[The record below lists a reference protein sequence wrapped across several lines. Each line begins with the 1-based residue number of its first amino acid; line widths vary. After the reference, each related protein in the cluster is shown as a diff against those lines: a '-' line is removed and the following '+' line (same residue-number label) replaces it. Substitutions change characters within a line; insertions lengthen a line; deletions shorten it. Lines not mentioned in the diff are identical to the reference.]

1 MIPSKAIKNEKIMQ
15 TLMVQAD
22 SGMYRV
28 QDHYFEACRQGLQ
41 KQDSKLSGSS
51 DWADSLDATLWP
63 RLSQDDIVNDTNPGA
78 EMVSED
84 CFVEET
90 SFDNESEWS
99 LDIPEW
105 KKETEKNLSKWNET
119 LTKTTKIT
127 LINVFI
133 VE

>member
-51 DWADSLDATLWP
+51 DWADSLDATLLRKK
-63 RLSQDDIVNDTNPGA
+63 RLRNHV
-78 EMVSED
+78 
-84 CFVEET
+84 
-90 SFDNESEWS
+90 
-99 LDIPEW
+99 L
-105 KKETEKNLSKWNET
+105 NLTFSSIYHFLN
-119 LTKTTKIT
+119 
-127 LINVFI
+127 FM
-133 VE
+133 

>member
-1 MIPSKAIKNEKIMQ
+1 
-15 TLMVQAD
+15 MVQAD

-105 KKETEKNLSKWNET
+105 KKETEKKSVKMKRNAY
-119 LTKTTKIT
+119 KTTKIT

>member
-1 MIPSKAIKNEKIMQ
+1 MVIPSKAIKNEKIMQ

-41 KQDSKLSGSS
+41 KQDSRVSS
-51 DWADSLDATLWP
+51 DWDSLDATLWP
-63 RLSQDDIVNDTNPGA
+63 RLSQEEVNNPGA

-84 CFVEET
+84 CFVEEP

-99 LDIPEW
+99 LDIPE
-105 KKETEKNLSKWNET
+105 S
-119 LTKTTKIT
+119 
-127 LINVFI
+127 
-133 VE
+133 